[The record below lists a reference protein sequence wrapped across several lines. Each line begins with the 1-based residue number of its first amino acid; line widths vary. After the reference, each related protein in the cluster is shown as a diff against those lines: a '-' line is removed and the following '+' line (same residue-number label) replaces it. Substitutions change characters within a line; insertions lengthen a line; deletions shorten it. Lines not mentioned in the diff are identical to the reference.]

1 MRLTRA
7 KTITILRAGA
17 YKENKMAKSTK
28 TTAKKTLTKE
38 EQEKKLNEILE
49 KVKEPIFLE
58 SPLQY
63 KAGEVV
69 IAKLPQEERDQIMF
83 KFITKM
89 CASLDLVALT
99 LNDMLL
105 LQMEQCRKLGI
116 DASKIIDKSVVQF
129 NEEK

>member
-1 MRLTRA
+1 
-7 KTITILRAGA
+7 
-17 YKENKMAKSTK
+17 MAKSTK
-28 TTAKKTLTKE
+28 TTTKTTKKTLTKE
-38 EQEKKLNEILE
+38 EQEKKLKEILE

-89 CASLDLVALT
+89 CANLDLVALT

-116 DASKIIDKSVVQF
+116 DASKIIDKSVMQF